1 MKSRSKELLDRA
13 ISATVAAIEIYN
25 KPDFPYRS
33 ETFCILAINGWEL
46 LLKAKWLNENGNR
59 IQSLHV
65 KEYGMNNDGS
75 KSKRMII
82 KRSRAQIPFTHGLD
96 YLAKRLVE
104 QKHLDPI
111 AKDNLEALLELRDIS
126 VHFFHQSDSRL
137 AESLQEIG
145 AASLKNFVLTVQEW
159 FARDLSDFNFYLMP
173 LSFVELPRQAEAIV
187 LNREER
193 NFLRYVQHLEEK
205 MNRNDS
211 EYVFMIN
218 YEVKLTRSKAKDVPE
233 ARITNNPN
241 AHEFRMTEVQI
252 RENYPWDFE
261 ELTDRCRKR
270 YQDFKENA
278 KFYDIRR
285 PLLENEKFCRV
296 RYLDPDNPK
305 SAQKRFYNSNILQEF
320 DKRYSRK

>member
-13 ISATVAAIEIYN
+13 IAATVAAIEIYN

-46 LLKAKWLNENGNR
+46 LLKAKWLKENGNR
-59 IQSLHV
+59 IQSLYV
-65 KEYGMNNDGS
+65 KEYGTNSDGS
-75 KSKRMII
+75 KSKRKTI
-82 KRSRAQIPFTHGLD
+82 KRTRAQIQFTHGLD
-96 YLAKRLVE
+96 YLAKILVE

-111 AKDNLEALLELRDIS
+111 AKDNLDALLELRDTS
-126 VHFFHQSDSRL
+126 VHFFHQSESRL

-159 FARDLSDFNFYLMP
+159 FAHDLSDFNFYLMP

-205 MNRNDS
+205 TNRNDS
-211 EYVFMIN
+211 EYAFMIN

-252 RENYPWDFE
+252 RETYPWDFE

-305 SAQKRFYNSNILQEF
+305 SAQKRFYKPNILQEF
-320 DKRYSRK
+320 DRHYSRK